1 MSYLYS
7 PQVKVWFTDRIRSA
21 QGAIIQLQQA
31 YNSRKQMFNKD
42 EIQFIDD
49 SAKKDLQVL
58 DNKIRAV
65 TDEIAR
71 LGKCLCE
78 LRVTQSKLQNIVSAI
93 KDHNEE
99 QDEDE

>member
-1 MSYLYS
+1 
-7 PQVKVWFTDRIRSA
+7 
-21 QGAIIQLQQA
+21 
-31 YNSRKQMFNKD
+31 MFNKD

-49 SAKKDLQVL
+49 SVKKDLQVL

-65 TDEIAR
+65 TDEMAR